1 MLFFVE
7 VKTITLESLKGPSNG
22 HLHNFFFNT
31 TLHILSKQNW
41 IRCAQCVA
49 PAIERRDFAEEFD
62 LLFLKGDSLS
72 LSEVALTRPGDVSR
86 EIEIILAWNGA
97 HLFP

>member
-1 MLFFVE
+1 MCPV
-7 VKTITLESLKGPSNG
+7 
-22 HLHNFFFNT
+22 
-31 TLHILSKQNW
+31 
-41 IRCAQCVA
+41 CVA

-62 LLFLKGDSLS
+62 LLFLKGDSLSLS